1 MVAVTIMTDGDTF
14 AGQKDAS
21 EKKVGIKAISVWASV
36 HGLGAL
42 LRSGDAHDSKTKNL
56 Q

>member
-36 HGLGAL
+36 HGLL
-42 LRSGDAHDSKTKNL
+42 NF
-56 Q
+56 